1 MSCDLYL
8 TCFLTK
14 GSTLICCS
22 PWFLWVLMLVSAR
35 RNESSE
41 VLEKQIYIY
50 LLRILNSIS
59 CHNSFLIHNSSH
71 AFHNPFNSVFFLS
84 LWTINMGEKIKQNK
98 KPPIMWHSI
107 KIEQIRL
114 SMGWNSRWLVFL
126 VHATEEHFF
135 IICQYV

>member
-1 MSCDLYL
+1 MFKSRLLSMSCDLYL

-22 PWFLWVLMLVSAR
+22 PWFLWVLMLVSVR

-84 LWTINMGEKIKQNK
+84 LWTINMGEKIKQKKIKSHQSCDILLKLNK
-98 KPPIMWHSI
+98 YDWVWDGIVG
-107 KIEQIRL
+107 
-114 SMGWNSRWLVFL
+114 GWYS
-126 VHATEEHFF
+126 
-135 IICQYV
+135 